1 MFVKCLILV
10 IHLYAPPLS
19 FFINK
24 FLGKP
29 RDLQWRKV
37 QIQRMYDMVSENE
50 ERLMQALKMDMNKPA
65 NEAMSG
71 DIAPVLDECLY
82 FLKVKYAHTHTQQ
95 ILTPL
100 SVFSFFRI

>member
-1 MFVKCLILV
+1 M
-10 IHLYAPPLS
+10 
-19 FFINK
+19 
-24 FLGKP
+24 
-29 RDLQWRKV
+29 QWRKV

-82 FLKVKYAHTHTQQ
+82 FLKVKKKKICTHTHYKLHMTN
-95 ILTPL
+95 LTHTHFKKIEL
-100 SVFSFFRI
+100 G